1 MSGQNRL
8 EGKVIL
14 LTGTGSGM
22 GQAIALEYARQGAK
36 VYGCDLSAESA
47 AQTDELAKKEGLTIY
62 DGSPV
67 DLGDPDQC
75 KKWIDSVGEKEGH
88 VDCLFNNASGP
99 VFAPMP
105 EMTIDQWRY
114 GVRNEIDLVF
124 YATKFAWPYLAKAE
138 NGVIISTGSTA
149 AHIAQ
154 PNAGFVSHCAAKG
167 AVVSMTKAFAAD
179 GKKDGIRAVS
189 FSPGGIRTPET
200 ERNFLNKVPNGEE
213 MMKQMLPSSRFGEV
227 SDVTGIAV
235 FLASD
240 ESLYANGAEFVID
253 GGFISI

>member
-1 MSGQNRL
+1 MSGQGRL

-22 GQAIALEYARQGAK
+22 GQAIAIEFARQGAK
-36 VYGCDLSAESA
+36 VYGCDLSEESIA
-47 AQTDELAKKEGLTIY
+47 KTDELAKQEGLTLFNTA
-62 DGSPV
+62 PV

-75 KKWIDSVGEKEGH
+75 QKWVESVGEKEGH
-88 VDCLFNNASGP
+88 VDALFNNASGP

-105 EMTIDQWRY
+105 EMTIEQWHK

-124 YATKFAWPYLAKAE
+124 YATKFAWPYLAKAKH
-138 NGVIISTGSTA
+138 GVIISTGSTA

-154 PNAGFVSHCAAKG
+154 PNAGFASHCAAKG

-179 GKKDGIRAVS
+179 GKKDGIRAVCL
-189 FSPGGIRTPET
+189 SPGGIRTPET

-240 ESLYANGAEFVID
+240 ESLYVNGSEFLVD
-253 GGFISI
+253 GGFTSI

>member
-1 MSGQNRL
+1 MSQGRL

-36 VYGCDLSAESA
+36 VYGCDLSPEGVAMTE
-47 AQTDELAKKEGLTIY
+47 ELAKKEGLTLY
-62 DGSPV
+62 NTAPV
-67 DLGDPDQC
+67 DLGDPEQC
-75 KKWIDSVGEKEGH
+75 QKWIEDIGEKEGH
-88 VDCLFNNASGP
+88 IDALFNNASGP
-99 VFAPMP
+99 AFAPMP
-105 EMTIDQWRY
+105 EMTLDEWHF
-114 GVRNEIDLVF
+114 GVRNEINLVF
-124 YATKFAWPYLAKAE
+124 YATKYAWPYLAKAD
-138 NGVIISTGSTA
+138 NGVIISTGSIA
-149 AHIAQ
+149 AHVAQ

-167 AVVSMTKAFAAD
+167 AVVAMTKAFAAD
-179 GKKDGIRAVS
+179 GKKDGIRAVC

-240 ESLYANGAEFVID
+240 ESLYANGAEFLID
-253 GGFISI
+253 GGMTSI